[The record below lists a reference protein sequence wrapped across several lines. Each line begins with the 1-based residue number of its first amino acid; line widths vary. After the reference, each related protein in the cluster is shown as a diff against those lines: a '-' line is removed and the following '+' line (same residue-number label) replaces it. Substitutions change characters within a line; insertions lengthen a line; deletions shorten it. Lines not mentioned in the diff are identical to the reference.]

1 MNYIRKWQKTDA
13 PELAKALFN
22 KKVQDNLRDGLPY
35 PYTEENA
42 LEYIE
47 SIQKA
52 DENDVFVF
60 AVVADGKVVGN
71 VGVERQKNVHR
82 LTAELGYYLDE
93 EYWGKG
99 IMTEAVKELCA
110 YVFDVS
116 DIVRIFAVTY
126 ADNVASC
133 RVLEKAGFLLEG
145 FLKKAAI
152 KNGVIKDLKTYALLR

>member
-145 FLKKAAI
+145 VLKKAAI

>member
-93 EYWGKG
+93 ECWGKG

-145 FLKKAAI
+145 VLKKAAI

>member
-42 LEYIE
+42 SEYIE

-133 RVLEKAGFLLEG
+133 RVLEKAGFLSEG
-145 FLKKAAI
+145 VLKKAAI

>member
-133 RVLEKAGFLLEG
+133 RVLEKAGFLSEG
-145 FLKKAAI
+145 VLKKAAI